1 MYGLMK
7 RVIVAIIAVVVAVAI
22 VGSAVFVLSGL
33 SRERLGVSEVKIG
46 ALVPLTGPFA
56 TYGAYVLDG
65 MRFAVDELNA
75 RGGVLGAKVELIE
88 ADEKND
94 AKEAVTIF
102 KRMATVDR
110 VVAVVG
116 TISSGIGAVL
126 APEAE
131 EAKVPLFLIAAGS
144 HTILT
149 KDSRFVFRTCLPP
162 APTNGELLANFVRD
176 KGYTRVGIV
185 IASYEWG
192 FAIKEVLERR
202 LKEMPNMRYQIE
214 EAPLGETDFT
224 TILRKL
230 QPLDPQVMILTGHPP
245 GFPIIVKQAIELGFK
260 SEYYIASVQPPE
272 LMLRGVGDI
281 GLGKLVTTTCVNVE
295 SPQYRDLAAK
305 FYQKFG
311 KYFDHNA
318 VAGYVTVMLIANA
331 VEKTKSV
338 DPVKVAEYIRTT
350 EYNSPIFAWPL
361 SYTEWGEIKKPSMRL
376 AVIKRGDPGP
386 INPGANWVL
395 ETIYVSPPV
404 EPYVPP
410 K

>member
-1 MYGLMK
+1 MRK
-7 RVIVAIIAVVVAVAI
+7 VTVAIIAVIIAVALG
-22 VGSAVFVLSGL
+22 GSAFFVLG
-33 SRERLGVSEVKIG
+33 RERQAVLEVEEVRIG

-56 TYGAYVLDG
+56 SYGSYVLDG

-75 RGGVLGAKVELIE
+75 RGGVLGARVVLIE

-94 AKEAVTIF
+94 AKEAVAIF
-102 KRMATVDR
+102 KRMTGVDR

-131 EAKVPLFLIAAGS
+131 QAKVPLFLIAAGS

-162 APTNGELLANFVRD
+162 APTNGELLANFVHD
-176 KGYTRVGIV
+176 KGYKRVGVI

-192 FAIKEVLERR
+192 FAIKEVLEERF
-202 LKEMPNMRYQIE
+202 KEMPDVQYQIE
-214 EAPLGETDFT
+214 EAPLAETDFT

-230 QPLDPQVMILTGHPP
+230 QPLDPQIMILTGHPP

-281 GLGKLVTTTCVNVE
+281 GLGKLVTTTCTNLE
-295 SPQYRDLAAK
+295 SPEYRDLAMK
-305 FYQKFG
+305 FYQRYG

-318 VAGYVTVMLIANA
+318 VAGYVSVMLIANA
-331 VEKTKSV
+331 VEATKSI
-338 DPVKVAEYIRTT
+338 DPVKVAEYIRTS

-361 SYTEWGEIKKPSMRL
+361 SYTEWGEIKKPMMRL
-376 AVIKRGDPGP
+376 AVIERGDPGP

-395 ETIYVSPPV
+395 KTIYVSPPI